1 MLELYIKLVE
11 SGKRT
16 VESIPAQFRE
26 AVKEALKKAKETD
39 PQ

>member
-16 VESIPAQFRE
+16 VESIPAQFQE
-26 AVKEALKKAKETD
+26 AVKEALKKTERTD